1 MYMRFKGW
9 TGDLLRVKK
18 KKSFLNLISPV
29 YKKYDR
35 HIVNNIY

>member
-18 KKSFLNLISPV
+18 KVFLNLISPV
-29 YKKYDR
+29 YKNMID
-35 HIVNNIY
+35 I